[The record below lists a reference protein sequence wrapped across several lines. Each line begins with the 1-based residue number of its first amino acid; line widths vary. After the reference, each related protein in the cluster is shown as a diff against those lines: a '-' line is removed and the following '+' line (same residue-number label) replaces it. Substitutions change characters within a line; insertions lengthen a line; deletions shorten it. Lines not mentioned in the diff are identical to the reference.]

1 MRDDIRE
8 AEKLLDEIESK
19 KAKEQVGM
27 IADVFSHL
35 WDSSAFAG
43 LFFATAVILR
53 HHSPRLRYWMYARTI
68 MSLSLSMAL
77 TLPAVSKSSTAGIQS
92 QLDAILR
99 RHFEAGDFSGSVLV
113 ARGEKIVYERS
124 YGPANREWG
133 ISNNAHTKFEI
144 GSMTKQFTAL
154 LVLDFI
160 RSGAGFIEG
169 PQSRKRYDVQE
180 FVLEHCS
187 GNLEFEPGSKF
198 SYSNSGYFLL
208 CAILEELSK
217 KPYEQLLSERI
228 FQPLGM
234 KESGYAHPETILRN
248 RAAGYE
254 RTAAGLR
261 NARYYDMSIPF
272 SAGALYSTTHD
283 LYLWDRAL
291 NTERLLPD
299 RLKDL
304 LFTPNLESYGYGWA
318 ILVPDPGSPYAGEQI
333 PMHGGA
339 IFGFQSLIQRISKD
353 QELIILLDNSD
364 SPKLLE
370 IALEIR
376 RVLATNP

>member
-1 MRDDIRE
+1 M
-8 AEKLLDEIESK
+8 
-19 KAKEQVGM
+19 
-27 IADVFSHL
+27 
-35 WDSSAFAG
+35 
-43 LFFATAVILR
+43 
-53 HHSPRLRYWMYARTI
+53 MYARTI
-68 MSLSLSMAL
+68 MILFLSMAVL
-77 TLPAVSKSSTAGIQS
+77 SLAVSEPSTSGIQS

-99 RHFEAGDFSGSVLV
+99 RHFEAGDFNGNVLV
-113 ARGEKIVYERS
+113 ARREKIVYEGS
-124 YGPANREWG
+124 YGPANREWAVP
-133 ISNNAHTKFEI
+133 NNAHTKFEI

-154 LVLDFI
+154 LVLQFVNEGKIRLDGRLTDYLPYYRRDTGEKISIHHLLTHTSGVPDFI
-160 RSGAGFIEG
+160 RSGAGFIDG
-169 PQSRKRYDVQE
+169 PQSRKKYDVQE
-180 FVLEHCS
+180 FVLERCS

-208 CAILEELSK
+208 GAVLEEVSNK
-217 KPYEQLLSERI
+217 TYEQLLTERVL
-228 FQPLGM
+228 QPLGM
-234 KESGYAHPETILRN
+234 KESGYAHTETILRN

-254 RTAAGLR
+254 RTTAGLQ

-283 LYLWDRAL
+283 LFLWDRAL
-291 NTERLLPD
+291 YTERLLPA
-299 RLKDL
+299 RLRDL
-304 LFTPNLESYGYGWA
+304 MFTPNLQNYGYGWD
-318 ILVPDPGSPYAGEQI
+318 IFVPEPGSPYASEQI

-339 IFGFQSLIQRISKD
+339 IFGFQSLIQHISKH